1 MRARSS
7 PGTVSMSFA
16 ISCISATIAP
26 SSCSDFALPDAAAP
40 SVGSFSRVASMKGFT
55 RFLSSGC
62 GNRLRT
68 SSRVYP
74 TAKSRVVTGS
84 LRLRSM
90 RTLTT
95 PFLSISSSTHEPRA
109 GMRFAMKTCFSRS
122 FGSIRYAPGE
132 RTNCVTMTRS
142 VPLMMKVP
150 QSVMSGRSPMK
161 TFWRR
166 ISPVSLLTKETSIV
180 SGAA

>member
-1 MRARSS
+1 
-7 PGTVSMSFA
+7 
-16 ISCISATIAP
+16 
-26 SSCSDFALPDAAAP
+26 
-40 SVGSFSRVASMKGFT
+40 MKGFT

-122 FGSIRYAPGE
+122 FGSIR
-132 RTNCVTMTRS
+132 
-142 VPLMMKVP
+142 
-150 QSVMSGRSPMK
+150 
-161 TFWRR
+161 
-166 ISPVSLLTKETSIV
+166 
-180 SGAA
+180 